1 MGKWLKTKDYIEF
14 KKLKIKEEIS
24 EIKRKYKKIP
34 SLFVLMVG
42 NNPESRKYVE
52 NKKKLSEELGL
63 YSETI
68 FLPENT
74 EEKELIS
81 KIEELSKN
89 PDVSG
94 ILVQLPLPSH
104 IHQEKIIN
112 SIPPSKDVDGF
123 TPENLGLLLRGVD
136 ALFPCTPLGIV
147 NFLKYKGFS
156 LEGKRAVVIGR
167 SNIVGKPLALLLLR
181 ENATVS
187 ILHSR
192 TKNIE
197 EITKTADFL
206 FSAVGKPFFVK
217 KSMVKERAIV
227 VDVGINYIDDEEFV
241 KRELKNYPKKIEKF
255 KNNGYLFVGD
265 VHPDVK
271 EKSLF
276 LTPVPGGVG
285 KLTVL
290 TLIENTIKA
299 FYINNHTKEA

>member
-1 MGKWLKTKDYIEF
+1 MGEWLKTKDYIEF
-14 KKLKIKEEIS
+14 KKLRIKDEIND
-24 EIKRKYKKIP
+24 IKRKYKKTP
-34 SLFVLMVG
+34 SLFVIMVG
-42 NNPESRKYVE
+42 NNPESKKYVE
-52 NKKKLSEELGL
+52 NKKRLSEELGL
-63 YSETI
+63 HSETI
-68 FLPENT
+68 FLPEET
-74 EEKELIS
+74 EEKELIL
-81 KIEELSKN
+81 KIEELSEN

-104 IHQEKIIN
+104 IKEEKIIS

-123 TPENLGLLLRGVD
+123 TPENLGKLLRGED
-136 ALFPCTPLGIV
+136 ALFPCTPLGIL

-187 ILHSR
+187 ILHSK

-197 EITKTADFL
+197 AITKTADFL

-217 KSMVKERAIV
+217 KSMVKEGSTV
-227 VDVGINYIDDEEFV
+227 VDVGINYIDDEKFV
-241 KRELKNYPKKIEKF
+241 EKELENYPKKLEKF
-255 KNNGYLFVGD
+255 KNKGYLIVGD

-271 EKSLF
+271 EKSAF

-299 FYINNHTKEA
+299 FYLNIYTKEA